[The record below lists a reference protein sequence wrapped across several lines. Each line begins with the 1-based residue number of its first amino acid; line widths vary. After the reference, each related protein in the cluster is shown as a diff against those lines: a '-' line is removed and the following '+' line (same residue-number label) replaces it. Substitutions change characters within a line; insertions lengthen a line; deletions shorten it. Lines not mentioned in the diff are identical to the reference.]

1 MFYYI
6 SGEYVHAGQG
16 FAVVDCAG
24 VGYRLTVSTTAAAR
38 IGRVGDK
45 VKVYTYLHVRED
57 GIELFGFYSM
67 EEHSSFQLLTSVSGV
82 GPKAAMSVLSTLSP
96 ESFAMVVASGD
107 AKGLTRCPGVGMKTA
122 QRIILELKDKIAKD
136 FASQDDMSG
145 GDIVSAPSKMSD
157 AINALAVLGYSRSEA
172 AAAIKGCDQSAPLE
186 EIIKAALKGLMKK

>member
-16 FAVVDCAG
+16 FAVVDCGG
-24 VGYRLTVSTTAAAR
+24 VGYRLTVSSTAAAR

-45 VKVYTYLHVRED
+45 VKIYTYLNVRED
-57 GIELFGFYSM
+57 GVELFGFYSM
-67 EEHSSFQLLTSVSGV
+67 EEHSSFLLLTSVSGV
-82 GPKAAMSVLSTLSP
+82 GPKAAMSVLSTMTP
-96 ESFAMVVASGD
+96 EAFAMAVASGD
-107 AKGLTRCPGVGMKTA
+107 AKGFTRCPGVGLKTA

-136 FASQDDMSG
+136 FASQDDG
-145 GDIVSAPSKMSD
+145 GGEPVSASSKQSD

-186 EIIKAALKGLMKK
+186 DIIKAALKGLMKK